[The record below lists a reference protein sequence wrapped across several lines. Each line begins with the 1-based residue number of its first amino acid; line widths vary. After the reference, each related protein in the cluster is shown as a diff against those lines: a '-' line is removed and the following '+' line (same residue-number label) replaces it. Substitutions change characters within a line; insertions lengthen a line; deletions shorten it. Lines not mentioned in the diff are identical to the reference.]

1 MFISPI
7 AFVQFCRML
16 NIATV
21 YTTECYLH
29 SSQNNLL
36 PLSVLFASCSS
47 KTTDIYVKEARS
59 MEQKDKEK
67 REFKILDQELK
78 NLK

>member
-1 MFISPI
+1 MKYSIPILIFII
-7 AFVQFCRML
+7 
-16 NIATV
+16 
-21 YTTECYLH
+21 
-29 SSQNNLL
+29 
-36 PLSVLFASCSS
+36 SVLFVSCSS
-47 KTTDIYVKEARS
+47 KKTDVYVKEARS

>member
-1 MFISPI
+1 MKYSIPILIFII
-7 AFVQFCRML
+7 
-16 NIATV
+16 
-21 YTTECYLH
+21 
-29 SSQNNLL
+29 
-36 PLSVLFASCSS
+36 SVLFASCSS

-59 MEQKDKEK
+59 MEQKDKGK